1 MRPSARGTRRID
13 HALPAARPVTKP
25 STNRRSHAD
34 RPGVRGSA
42 IWLLSLCVGLV
53 AGGLGI
59 ARERAS
65 ALLSQAAPKPQPEE
79 RAVAEGSELIGT
91 KPPEWDIREWIGSA
105 PVSLASLRGKVVLV
119 RWFAGAG
126 CPYCAATAPALN
138 RLHQDFASR
147 GLVVIGLYHHK
158 APGKLD
164 LASVRELAREY
175 GFEFPIGI
183 DRDWRTLGKWWLDGH
198 ERSFTSVS
206 FLLDR
211 RGIIRQV
218 HPGGVMAIG
227 TPDYAAMRSKIEEL
241 LRR

>member
-1 MRPSARGTRRID
+1 MTSANRTREAHPEMRLPCSVPTLSAN
-13 HALPAARPVTKP
+13 RPRQV
-25 STNRRSHAD
+25 SHA
-34 RPGVRGSA
+34 GVKGSLV
-42 IWLLSLCVGLV
+42 WLLWLFVGL
-53 AGGLGI
+53 AGCGLGVSVG
-59 ARERAS
+59 RTS
-65 ALLSQAAPKPQPEE
+65 PLPSDAPSKPQSEGKI
-79 RAVAEGSELIGT
+79 VEGSGLIGT
-91 KPPEWDIREWIGSA
+91 RPPEWEIGEWIGSA

-183 DRDWRTLGKWWLDGH
+183 DRDWRTLREWWLDGR

-241 LRR
+241 LRQ